1 MREYSTT
8 SVFVSACAGM
18 AFFGIAMLSLA
29 PILGQLSTLVAG
41 ANSLPSTMS
50 LGILLGTIVFGPVVD
65 RFGYKWLLVIS
76 SVLALAG
83 LQGLAN
89 FREIGM
95 LHISIFCLGL
105 GGGILNGETNALVSD
120 IYDDDKRGGVSRP
133 SWGFLLRGSLAVDSA
148 ELFH

>member
-1 MREYSTT
+1 MRGYSTS

-18 AFFGIAMLSLA
+18 AFFGVAMLSLA
-29 PILGQLSTLVAG
+29 PILGQLNGIVDG
-41 ANSLPSTMS
+41 ANGLPSTMS

-65 RFGYKWLLVIS
+65 RFGYKWLLALS

-95 LHISIFCLGL
+95 LHLSIL
-105 GGGILNGETNALVSD
+105 
-120 IYDDDKRGGVSRP
+120 SRNRRRHTQRRDQCP
-133 SWGFLLRGSLAVDSA
+133 CVRHL
-148 ELFH
+148 